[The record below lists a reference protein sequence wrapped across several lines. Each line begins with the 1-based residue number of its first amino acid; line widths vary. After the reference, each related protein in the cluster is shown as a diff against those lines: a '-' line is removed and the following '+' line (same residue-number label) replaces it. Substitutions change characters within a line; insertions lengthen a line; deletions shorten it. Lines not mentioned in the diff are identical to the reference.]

1 MNFCRTCEQ
10 DFSSIAAFDKH
21 RVGVHAYTYSEGV
34 AMEPMRE
41 NGRRCLTTDELCA
54 SGFRQNVRG
63 RWELAESADRARAAF
78 PQAQAAQK

>member
-1 MNFCRTCEQ
+1 MNYCRNCEQ

-41 NGRRCLTTDELCA
+41 DGRRCLTTDELRA

-63 RWELAESADRARAAF
+63 RWELAASADRARAAF
-78 PQAQAAQK
+78 PKAQAAA